1 MSRQDHSDAYQLA
14 CLARAA
20 TETVHRIV
28 NAPPGLG
35 RKPAALD
42 RRPLKELPGIIH
54 GTLTGLAG
62 TLSAPAMRE
71 ACPGEEAR
79 LARAAGQVTGAAS
92 LLGDLTQPGGGRRAR
107 SGAAQVA
114 SLARTSTGA
123 LFGLVAATA
132 PDGGH
137 PAVPHKLAAESLV
150 GVIADTLSYI
160 GWTLSA
166 PAMLQAYPEGARQL
180 TRAAGRIG
188 DAARSARNPVLGSRE
203 FPAHLFAAGRAASA
217 SARRPPAHR
226 TVPAAETPQER
237 GR

>member
-1 MSRQDHSDAYQLA
+1 MSDAYQLA
-14 CLARAA
+14 CLARAS

-42 RRPLKELPGIIH
+42 SRALEQLPGIIH
-54 GTLTGLAG
+54 GTLIGLAG
-62 TLSAPAMRE
+62 TLSAPAMRA
-71 ACPGEEAR
+71 ACPGEKAR
-79 LARAAGQVTGAAS
+79 LARAAGQVTDGAS
-92 LLGDLTQPGGGRRAR
+92 LLGDLTQPGAGKKAR

-114 SLARTSTGA
+114 SLAGESTEA
-123 LFGLVAATA
+123 LVGLVTATA
-132 PDGGH
+132 PGSGH

-166 PAMLQAYPEGARQL
+166 PAMLQAHPEAARQL
-180 TRAAGRIG
+180 TRAAGRVG
-188 DAARSARNPVLGSRE
+188 AAARSARNPVLGSRD

-217 SARRPPAHR
+217 SARRSPASR
-226 TVPAAETPQER
+226 TVTAAEAPR
-237 GR
+237 GRGR